1 MSSTPLGHTPSVP
14 VPPPSPPEPR
24 WWMFVNGQTQGPFNR
39 ATVQVY
45 LASGQIHSSALL
57 CLEGNS
63 QWLPLSSWPQF
74 TQHVSQP
81 PTGPAPPPPPLQLV
95 FQPSGPT
102 PLVSTARRPVI
113 LSDSVRTTLLYAKV
127 FSPGLLLVNGCVIL
141 SLFDPNVGT
150 ILDLAFN
157 LFLLAIEAA
166 ARGLMFVGAFQAN
179 NHPKQGVGLMWI
191 GGWALTILLTL
202 KLLFVTLLVLAFL
215 SSTSPDSTPPLEQP
229 ADDSSIG
236 GLIILVSYFGE
247 FLYLIFMLAGLAD
260 FRRRN
265 R

>member
-1 MSSTPLGHTPSVP
+1 MSLHQPPPVP
-14 VPPPSPPEPR
+14 VPPPPPPEPR
-24 WWMFVNGQTQGPFNR
+24 WWVSVNGQTQGPFNQ
-39 ATVQVY
+39 AYLQPY

-63 QWLPLSSWPQF
+63 QWLPLMSWPQF
-74 TQHVSQP
+74 TQHVPPHAPQP
-81 PTGPAPPPPPLQLV
+81 PAPPPSPPQLIS
-95 FQPSGPT
+95 QPSP
-102 PLVSTARRPVI
+102 PIPRFSTSHSHRTVA
-113 LSDSVRTTLLYAKV
+113 LSDSVRTATLYAKV

-179 NHPKQGVGLMWI
+179 NHPKQGIGLMWV

-202 KLLFVTLLVLAFL
+202 KLLFLTLLVLALL
-215 SSTSPDSTPPLEQP
+215 SSPSTGNVPAPEATSDGSP
-229 ADDSSIG
+229 IG
-236 GLIILVSYFGE
+236 GLIILVSYVGE
-247 FLYLIFMLAGLAD
+247 LLYLIFMLAGLAD